1 MANSAYTS
9 VINTD
14 ALVVPVKAATIFAA
28 HESSLFLGGDL
39 IPVVNAPNGVLQV
52 PELANVT
59 ATTLSAEAAPGV
71 DLDTVLPA
79 DTKNTL
85 VCDLI
90 AARSVIRDLGAID
103 PAEIGRVLG
112 NAVSKAFDES
122 VMTALDGAT
131 ASTTDS
137 IDMTVD
143 AVFDAVAQIRANGE
157 TGQLFGIL
165 SPTQAANLMKE
176 IGTAA
181 YAGSDSFQAEA
192 LRTGA
197 IGNLGGVQFFTSSY
211 VTTANTA
218 GYIFGRDAMR
228 IAMQKNV
235 DVEVAR
241 RAAAVGFDV
250 VAALHAKAAM
260 IDAGRAVKLI
270 NVA

>member
-1 MANSAYTS
+1 M
-9 VINTD
+9 
-14 ALVVPVKAATIFAA
+14 PVKASTIYAA
-28 HESSLFLGGDL
+28 HESSLFLGGQL

-52 PELANVT
+52 PELAAVS
-59 ATTLSAEAAPGV
+59 ATVISAEATPGA
-71 DLDTVLPA
+71 DLETVLPA
-79 DTKNTL
+79 STKNTV
-85 VCDLI
+85 VCDLF
-90 AARSVIRDLGAID
+90 AARSTIRDLGSID

-131 ASTTDS
+131 ASTADS
-137 IDMTVD
+137 VPMTVD
-143 AVFDAVAQIRANGE
+143 AVFDAVAQIRGNGE
-157 TGQLFGIL
+157 TGRLFGIV
-165 SPTQAANLMKE
+165 SPTEAAALMKE

-181 YAGSDSFQAEA
+181 YAGSDAFQAEA

-197 IGNLGGVQFFTSSY
+197 IGSLGGVQFFVSSY

-218 GYIFGRDAMR
+218 GYIFGQDAMR

-241 RAAAVGFDV
+241 RPAAVGVDC
-250 VAALHAKAAM
+250 VASLHAKAAM